1 MAGIGK
7 LYLAKHIS
15 CNLCDTDSKQ
25 VLVFIKDIKI
35 IYAYI
40 MFGCTINEL
49 PNAGMYYKTE
59 VQNEKKYFY
68 YTNLYNGCQVPYT
81 PSYNLIVPSISS

>member
-25 VLVFIKDIKI
+25 VLVYINDEKRIK
-35 IYAYI
+35 YAYI

-49 PNAGMYYKTE
+49 PNAGLYYKTE
-59 VQNEKKYFY
+59 V
-68 YTNLYNGCQVPYT
+68 
-81 PSYNLIVPSISS
+81 